1 MAWHQNQKKMATTD
15 VKQKVQL
22 VKGEFT
28 PSEASDIIEA
38 LIKQKVNFHK
48 IQRLKLWTGD
58 CECNTPGLDGRIGEL
73 IEDKKTAKAFI
84 NEARR
89 KGMNIEINGSLEIS
103 YTEPSGEIKTYQIS
117 KN

>member
-1 MAWHQNQKKMATTD
+1 MATTD

-28 PSEASDIIEA
+28 PSEACDIVEA

-48 IQRLKLWTGD
+48 VQRLRLWEGNCD
-58 CECNTPGLDGRIGEL
+58 SDTPGLDCRIAEL
-73 IEDKKTAKAFI
+73 LEDKKTAKAFI
-84 NEARR
+84 NEARK
-89 KGMNIEINGSLEIS
+89 KGMNIEIQGSLEIS
-103 YTEPSGEIKTYQIS
+103 YTEPSGKIKTYQIS